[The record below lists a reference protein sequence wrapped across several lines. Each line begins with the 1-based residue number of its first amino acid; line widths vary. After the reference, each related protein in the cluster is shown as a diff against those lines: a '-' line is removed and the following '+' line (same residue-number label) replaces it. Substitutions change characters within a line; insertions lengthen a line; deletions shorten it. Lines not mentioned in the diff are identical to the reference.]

1 MVHFQTRY
9 SLAPRSV
16 CHVDEFKVVRRCSKG
31 DNHYYSGEK
40 QVYGTFPDQI
50 FSCSKKCLSCG

>member
-50 FSCSKKCLSCG
+50 FSCSKKCL